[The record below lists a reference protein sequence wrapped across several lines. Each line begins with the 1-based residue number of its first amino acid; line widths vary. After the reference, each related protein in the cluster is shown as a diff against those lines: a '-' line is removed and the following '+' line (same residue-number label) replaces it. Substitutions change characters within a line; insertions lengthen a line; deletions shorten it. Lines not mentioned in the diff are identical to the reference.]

1 MGSLLSMSNNNG
13 LIIIR
18 SRFQPFTKFHA
29 ETIRYALDKNQQVA
43 LCIIRDY
50 ETVSRFHRMSPDVSS
65 VDLRHLPIF
74 NPFSS
79 WEVSLHILSCLQK
92 IFSDR
97 SIPII
102 ISPLKFSEL
111 IALLTSDND
120 KAIPHDLEKFMK
132 HHKCDENIF
141 SECIVKENLG
151 RIISNIFR
159 DNMPS
164 IYDIKWLFG
173 IFDLEDVKDCELA
186 TKHVVIKPEQYR
198 PEMLPNYT
206 MDKLTPKIGL
216 YGQFMLWIYIQF
228 VEAYIDVQYRWKS
241 NWPLHGPKELKN
253 QAFLSTE
260 KNKLEKLLE
269 NYVDNKIEFQKYKD
283 SVANTLADLLDRFD
297 EIPSYE
303 REVLLNYSRFIHLA
317 NTSIKVEE

>member
-1 MGSLLSMSNNNG
+1 MGGLLSMSNDNTG

-18 SRFQPFTKFHA
+18 SRFQPFTKFHTA
-29 ETIRYALDKNQQVA
+29 TIQHALSKKQQVA

-50 ETVSRFHRMSPDVSS
+50 ETVSRFHRMSPAVSS

-79 WEVSLHILSCLQK
+79 WEVSFHIISCLQNK
-92 IFSDR
+92 FPNC

-111 IALLTSDND
+111 IELLTSDND
-120 KAIPHDLEKFMK
+120 NGIPQDLEKFMISY
-132 HHKCDENIF
+132 KCDQKTFN
-141 SECIVKENLG
+141 ECIIKENLG
-151 RIISNIFR
+151 RIISNIGR

-164 IYDIKWLFG
+164 FYGFNWLFG
-173 IFDLEDVKDCELA
+173 MFDLEDVNDCA
-186 TKHVVIKPEQYR
+186 KVSNYVTTQPEQYK
-198 PEMLPNYT
+198 PDNLPSY
-206 MDKLTPKIGL
+206 KLYDLTIGL

-228 VEAYIDVQYRWKS
+228 VEVYIDVQYKWNS
-241 NWPLHGPKELKN
+241 QWPLRGPKDLQNKD
-253 QAFLSTE
+253 FLFAE

-283 SVANTLADLLDRFD
+283 KVSWTLINLLDGFNN
-297 EIPSYE
+297 IPSHE
-303 REVLLNYSRFIHLA
+303 RDVLLNFSRFIQLA
-317 NTSIKVEE
+317 NTSIKVVE